1 VIHDKKQNPLFR
13 LLAQRYTPPF
23 RHELPSTVAEM
34 LKQESRREKFSEN
47 FKLLKRWLW
56 LKLNLPAHLLRDRLP
71 PPPARLLWLHY
82 SSVSIGDSIME
93 LAGRALLG
101 DYEVTLL
108 TNKQYA
114 ELYRGDRFFKRVVT
128 DESEVNA
135 AEHDF
140 VLLDIFN
147 TRSIRLK
154 RRLCPD
160 LPFACLQ
167 GFFWGA
173 NYHRMLFS
181 CYRIH
186 HLLGYPHG
194 EQELGR
200 FLSPRLFV
208 EDDPSPLPPKR
219 KPIRCALLLGG
230 VDVQRAYHRWPEVI
244 RSLRD
249 RWPSDREFPEF
260 VLVGSQN
267 GRADVEPV
275 MAALDHGEATSC
287 VGTLTLRQTARVIA
301 ASDFFMGTD
310 GGLMH
315 CTLALDVPGVVIFGK
330 VPPQF
335 YLPPRS
341 DMQTIFDPLD
351 VNNVSPNIVAEAIVK
366 HPGMSGQGCST
377 SARR

>member
-1 VIHDKKQNPLFR
+1 MTHDKKQSPLLR

-23 RHELPSTVAEM
+23 HHDLPSTVAGM
-34 LKQESRREKFSEN
+34 LEKESRRHKFLEN
-47 FKLLKRWLW
+47 FKLLRRWLW
-56 LKLNLPAHLLRDRLP
+56 LKLNLPSHLLRDQLP

-101 DYEVTLL
+101 DYEVNLL

-114 ELYRGDRFFKRVVT
+114 ELYRGDRFIKRVFT
-128 DESEVNA
+128 NESDVSA
-135 AEHDF
+135 AEYDF

-147 TRSIRLK
+147 TRSVQLK
-154 RRLCPD
+154 RRICPD
-160 LPFACLQ
+160 LPFACMQ

-173 NYHRMLFS
+173 NYNRMLFS

-194 EQELGR
+194 EKELSR

-219 KPIRCALLLGG
+219 KQNRCALLLGG
-230 VDVQRAYHRWPEVI
+230 VDAKRTYRHWPDVI

-260 VLVGSQN
+260 ALIGSQN
-267 GRADVEPV
+267 GRSCVEPV
-275 MAALDHGEATSC
+275 MATLDHCEAASY
-287 VGTLTLRQTARVIA
+287 VGALTLRQTARAIA
-301 ASDFFMGTD
+301 ACDFFMGTD

-315 CTLALDVPGVVIFGK
+315 CAVALDVPGVAIFGK
-330 VPPQF
+330 FLPQL
-335 YLPPRS
+335 YLPPQS
-341 DMQTIFDPLD
+341 DMQAIYDPAN
-351 VNNVSPNIVAEAIVK
+351 VNNVPASIVAEAILK
-366 HPGMSGQGCST
+366 HPWMSGRGFSKST
-377 SARR
+377 KC